1 MHGRRTV
8 NILFRLPGSS
18 KQYLSRR
25 YKSDEPSATPPSAL
39 HDRFTS
45 LLESNIDSSSMSS
58 IRNNPDITKI
68 LDKYSQDSAGITFNN
83 DYQSEISY
91 LKSEDLL
98 ARNKHAREIADT
110 VSTPAWNGTETVRDA
125 NLRMI
130 IDTAPKKL
138 SQRRIITPPTPI
150 RERIHNAKEESL
162 DYRLSRISQDG
173 GGDKAKS
180 NNTEDEKFKELYK
193 ERLLGPMM
201 FMNSMSSSSGI
212 GLITSMADVRI
223 NEQIDRKT
231 GKFEGHE
238 NMDSVRG
245 KPLSKE
251 HLANCTDTNYFMNQ
265 ILQKEECLPPWI
277 ESQKGVNGDIER
289 LRFDLDKS
297 WSIKAVEILDKKYA
311 YLSKEELVQVVRT
324 KYQNSSSETLFDS
337 DYHNFKVRFL
347 QPSIKDINMKIT
359 TYNLSSPSP
368 NFHKWKLVLEDELK
382 ASYSRVLSNL
392 DIVLQQRNERER
404 AVLMNKASIESEA
417 PSFGFIKAV
426 KSLVLRK

>member
-8 NILFRLPGSS
+8 NVLLRLPRSS
-18 KQYLSRR
+18 KQFRR
-25 YKSDEPSATPPSAL
+25 YKSEEPSTTPPSAL
-39 HDRFTS
+39 HERFTS
-45 LLESNIDSSSMSS
+45 LLESNIDSSTMSS
-58 IRNNPDITKI
+58 IRNNPEISKI
-68 LDKYSQDSAGITFNN
+68 LDRYSQDSAATTFNN

-91 LKSEDLL
+91 LKLEDLL

-138 SQRRIITPPTPI
+138 SQKRIITPPTPI

-162 DYRLSRISQDG
+162 DYKLSRISQDG
-173 GGDKAKS
+173 GDKAEPK
-180 NNTEDEKFKELYK
+180 NTEDEKFKELYK

-201 FMNSMSSSSGI
+201 FMNSMSTSSGI

-238 NMDSVRG
+238 NMESVRG

-297 WSIKAVEILDKKYA
+297 WSIRAVEILDKKYA
-311 YLSKEELVQVVRT
+311 HLSKEELVEVVRT
-324 KYQNSSSETLFDS
+324 RYQNLSSETLFDS

-368 NFHKWKLVLEDELK
+368 SFHKWKLVLEDELK
-382 ASYSRVLSNL
+382 ALYSRVLSNI
-392 DIVLQQRNERER
+392 DIILQQRNERER
-404 AVLMNKASIESEA
+404 AILVRKASIESEA